1 MYTSQAGQ
9 DRFVVN
15 ILKGKM
21 NGYFLEIGSNSPV
34 HINNTFILEK
44 RFISLSRK
52 LIKYPAPMFML
63 GTPEINKIDF
73 LLIQFY

>member
-21 NGYFLEIGSNSPV
+21 NGYFLEIGSNSPN

-44 RFISLSRK
+44 RF
-52 LIKYPAPMFML
+52 
-63 GTPEINKIDF
+63 N
-73 LLIQFY
+73 